1 MKMQDLER
9 IPLHQRRRKI
19 VGRGTRSGHGK
30 TCGRGHKG
38 AKARSGGGKGY
49 VGYEGGQ
56 TPLFRRLPKRGFS
69 NARFRLAF
77 AAVNVGELSGFA
89 AGSEVTPEAL
99 LKAGVIRKPGE
110 RFKVLG
116 GGALGVPLKV
126 HAHRFSSS
134 AAQKIREAGGETILL
149 RHEGP
154 PARRAAKG
162 P

>member
-1 MKMQDLER
+1 MKLQDIEK
-9 IPLHQRRRKI
+9 ISLHQHRRKI

-69 NARFRLAF
+69 NDRWRRELI
-77 AAVNVGELSGFA
+77 AVNVGDLNGFP
-89 AGSEVTPEAL
+89 AGSEVTPEVL
-99 LKAGVIRKPGE
+99 LKAGVIEKLLGGV
-110 RFKVLG
+110 KILG
-116 GGALGVPLKV
+116 GGALDIPLKV

-134 AAQKIREAGGETILL
+134 AAQKIREAGGEVKEL
-149 RHEGP
+149 
-154 PARRAAKG
+154 
-162 P
+162 

>member
-1 MKMQDLER
+1 MKLQDIEK
-9 IPLHQRRRKI
+9 ISLHQHRRKI

-69 NARFRLAF
+69 NDRWRRELI
-77 AAVNVGELSGFA
+77 AVNVGELNSFP
-89 AGSEVTPEAL
+89 AGSEVTPDVL
-99 LKAGVIRKPGE
+99 LKAGLIEKLLGGVKI
-110 RFKVLG
+110 LG
-116 GGALGVPLKV
+116 GGALDIPLKV

-134 AAQKIREAGGETILL
+134 AAQKIREAGGEVKEL
-149 RHEGP
+149 
-154 PARRAAKG
+154 
-162 P
+162 